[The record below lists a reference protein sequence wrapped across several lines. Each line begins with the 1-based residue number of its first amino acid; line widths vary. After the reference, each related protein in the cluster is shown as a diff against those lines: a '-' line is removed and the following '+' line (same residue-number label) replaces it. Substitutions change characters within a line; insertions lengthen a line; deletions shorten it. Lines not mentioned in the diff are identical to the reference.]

1 MAMTNEVATLNAE
14 NKMVERM
21 MDLLISITRIT
32 DYVDSSDIEIT
43 TDFANGWVEVDAGDF
58 TITYLINDTPYV
70 RFDESGEFNSIDL
83 SDIIEM
89 LDYNEEVEMIFH
101 AIKNE
106 MFN

>member
-14 NKMVERM
+14 NKMVEQM

-43 TDFANGWVEVDAGDF
+43 TDFANGWVEVEAGDF

-70 RFDESGEFNSIDL
+70 RFDKSGEFNSIDL
-83 SDIIEM
+83 SYIIEM
-89 LDYNEEVEMIFH
+89 LDYNEEVEIIFH
-101 AIKNE
+101 SIKEN
-106 MFN
+106 MVN